1 MINCEPMIAK
11 DKAIKIIDENI
22 IKNSMIEESTTSL
35 FEKPRILKIKF

>member
-1 MINCEPMIAK
+1 MTAK

-35 FEKPRILKIKF
+35 LEKPRILNIKF